1 MINRNHK
8 PSVLSSSLLA
18 RFLPLVL
25 FVCTV
30 ACATVLQA
38 EEQLP
43 LKKLDGAT
51 RAKVFA
57 TLTGLVILG
66 LFLVLFAVW
75 GANFTRRYM
84 RSGKAF
90 GPTQLPGDEDWTSKP
105 IVPRAGTGD
114 SARGAE

>member
-1 MINRNHK
+1 MDHNRK
-8 PSVLSSSLLA
+8 SPAPSDSLLA
-18 RFLPLVL
+18 RCWPLLTV
-25 FVCTV
+25 VCWL
-30 ACATVLQA
+30 ACGAVLQA

-57 TLTGLVILG
+57 SLTGLVILG
-66 LFLVLFAVW
+66 VFLVLFAVW

-84 RSGKAF
+84 RSGKKF
-90 GPTQLPGDEDWTSKP
+90 GPTQLPGDEDWTSTP

-114 SARGAE
+114 SPRGEG

>member
-1 MINRNHK
+1 MINRNPK
-8 PSVLSSSLLA
+8 PPALNRSPLA
-18 RFLPLVL
+18 RFLALVVV
-25 FVCTV
+25 VCV
-30 ACATVLQA
+30 QACAAVLQA

-84 RSGKAF
+84 RSGKKF

-105 IVPRAGTGD
+105 IVPRAGTGEP
-114 SARGAE
+114 SQGAE